1 MWAWS
6 SNVGR
11 TGAGQKEYEEE
22 STLKGCLVW
31 RQASNTSA
39 TSVITLTKYLT
50 ERNLKDWLFI
60 GILSV
65 MGGKAWQLTSVQT
78 RKQREVTA
86 SPQLCSPFP
95 PFYSVQN
102 LNPWMM
108 LPTFEAVFL
117 LSSGKSHWKYVHKL
131 TKRHVSL
138 MPSASC
144 KPIKLTTEIS
154 HRKEWEIK
162 NNWV

>member
-1 MWAWS
+1 MQCGKNRSRTKGIRRGVYPQRGAWCEDRQATHQLLLLLLWPNTS
-6 SNVGR
+6 
-11 TGAGQKEYEEE
+11 QKETWRTDCLWASCPSWEGRHDSWHLCRPE
-22 STLKGCLVW
+22 S
-31 RQASNTSA
+31 R
-39 TSVITLTKYLT
+39 
-50 ERNLKDWLFI
+50 ERLLLA
-60 GILSV
+60 LSCV
-65 MGGKAWQLTSVQT
+65 L
-78 RKQREVTA
+78 
-86 SPQLCSPFP
+86 LFP

-162 NNWV
+162 SNWV